1 MSILAEKIIS
11 YGFVRDNELYRT
23 GIKGAEAI
31 FLKSISEETEAEV
44 IAHYEEQFKKLRA
57 QFIELEN
64 RIFGTENK
72 GSFLAKLINL
82 RNLLSSHQGL
92 GDYDTIFTKIDLYES
107 QIKEIITVNRE
118 RNTEIKKALL
128 VELEEALK
136 SNDFH
141 EVGEAIKDI
150 KLRWLKIG
158 SVDASIKDEVEGKFA
173 SLTKSFYD
181 KRQSFFDDKKMLVES
196 KMNKYDE
203 ILLALEKIV
212 KNDGLH
218 LYISKVDQFQKDWK
232 EIGRIP
238 EIEYQQRNA
247 KLKEYCDLFYSE
259 LKKDRKKS
267 VSKEDLKGNFRLKQI
282 VLEELKE
289 LDGLS
294 LHSDVKVRLE
304 EAKRVWKTTGK
315 VPKGEVDNLNK
326 SYIQLLDSISE
337 RLFIFQLASRK
348 FKGFPKKTAE
358 ERNKI
363 LIKIVNDL
371 LYRDKNELETFK
383 ENMDNMH
390 MNKGTFVDMLQDKLK
405 NQERR
410 VLSKQEILKSIKN

>member
-203 ILLALEKIV
+203 ILLALEKIM

-247 KLKEYCDLFYSE
+247 KLKKYCDLFYSE

>member
-203 ILLALEKIV
+203 ILLALEKIM